1 MKSSTQRKNR
11 FLRIGYLLGGGVA
24 LVFGGPPLLGWLAD
38 AAGPPFAYPFDDR
51 RFDQKIWTQANAETQ
66 DSPRGRMVVD
76 LLENYLKPGMS
87 EAAVERL
94 LGVPSSKQAPE
105 YFALKTTG
113 TIWCYSVGA
122 WSGFRMDGDG
132 LAVHFDTKGK
142 LVRAW
147 HYQS

>member
-1 MKSSTQRKNR
+1 MTRSRLLK
-11 FLRIGYLLGGGVA
+11 IGSVLGSVA
-24 LVFGGPPLLGWLAD
+24 AVVLCGPIILGWLAD

-51 RFDQKIWTQANAETQ
+51 KFDQKLWARASAEAQ
-66 DSPRGRMVVD
+66 DNPRGRMVVD
-76 LLENYLKPGMS
+76 LLDRYLKPGMP

-94 LGVPSSKQAPE
+94 LGAPSSTQTPE

-113 TIWCYSVGA
+113 TIWCYSIGA

-147 HYQS
+147 CYQS